1 MPAAYTIELR
11 RRIVRAYAQGQGSV
25 RELAKR
31 FAVAPNTVQSYRN
44 LLRDTGSLAPRPHGG
59 GVKPRLDP
67 QGLEEVRRLTQEM
80 PDATLA
86 ELAKELAQR
95 GNVGVSRATMS
106 RALQRARRSAKK
118 SAPRNRA

>member
-31 FAVAPNTVQSYRN
+31 FAVAPNTVQNYRN

-59 GVKPRLDP
+59 GR
-67 QGLEEVRRLTQEM
+67 E
-80 PDATLA
+80 A
-86 ELAKELAQR
+86 
-95 GNVGVSRATMS
+95 
-106 RALQRARRSAKK
+106 
-118 SAPRNRA
+118 AP